1 MTERF
6 YLTTFFLITIF
17 FISPAF
23 ADVIEPGEKVITF
36 DYQLTNIQDYPDYVF
51 VLHGTPG
58 PTMQVLNSSEFSF
71 YKLSTCYIYAIPKS
85 VFNQVNWDKM
95 NDTELEEFL
104 RNDSRVARSNLSLEG
119 LYGSVNMGNPLESAL
134 VLLRIDS
141 IQGNNL
147 KIQKTKV
154 IYGYSGGQKN
164 EKTFQNQNQ
173 TPESSLPE
181 SSYLNYLYYLIL
193 PLVAVVGLIYI
204 LKKRKSS

>member
-1 MTERF
+1 MIERL
-6 YLTTFFLITIF
+6 YLIVFFLIAIF

-23 ADVIEPGEKVITF
+23 ADVIQPGEKVITF

-58 PTMQVLNSSEFSF
+58 PTLQVLNSSEFSF
-71 YKLSTCYIYAIPKS
+71 YKLSTCYIYAIPSS
-85 VFNQVNWDKM
+85 VFNQLKWDNM
-95 NDTELEEFL
+95 NETDIEKFL

-119 LYGSVNMGNPLESAL
+119 LYGSVNVDNSLESAL

-154 IYGYSGGQKN
+154 IYGYSGGQKI
-164 EKTFQNQNQ
+164 EKPFQNQNQ
-173 TPESSLPE
+173 TPDSSLPE
-181 SSYLNYLYYLIL
+181 SSYLNYLYYLLL
-193 PLVAVVGLIYI
+193 PLVALVVLIYI
-204 LKKRKSS
+204 LKKRKSA

>member
-1 MTERF
+1 MIERL
-6 YLTTFFLITIF
+6 YLITFFFIIIC
-17 FISPAF
+17 FISPVF

-71 YKLSTCYIYAIPKS
+71 YKLSTCYIYAIPSS
-85 VFNQVNWDKM
+85 VFKQVNWDNM
-95 NDTELEEFL
+95 NDTEVEEFL
-104 RNDSRVARSNLSLEG
+104 RNDSMVARSNLSLEG
-119 LYGSVNMGNPLESAL
+119 LYGSVNMNNPLESAL

-154 IYGYSGGQKN
+154 IYGYSGGQTI
-164 EKTFQNQNQ
+164 EKPFQNQNQ
-173 TPESSLPE
+173 TPDFSLPE
-181 SSYLNYLYYLIL
+181 SSYLNYIYYILL
-193 PLVAVVGLIYI
+193 PLVAVVVLIYV

>member
-1 MTERF
+1 
-6 YLTTFFLITIF
+6 
-17 FISPAF
+17 
-23 ADVIEPGEKVITF
+23 
-36 DYQLTNIQDYPDYVF
+36 
-51 VLHGTPG
+51 
-58 PTMQVLNSSEFSF
+58 MQVLNSSEFSF

-95 NDTELEEFL
+95 NDTEVEEFL

-147 KIQKTKV
+147 KIQKTRV

>member
-1 MTERF
+1 MIERL
-6 YLTTFFLITIF
+6 YLIVFFLIAIF

-23 ADVIEPGEKVITF
+23 ADVIQPGEKVITF

-58 PTMQVLNSSEFSF
+58 PTLQVLNSSEFSF
-71 YKLSTCYIYAIPKS
+71 YKLSTCYIYAIPSS
-85 VFNQVNWDKM
+85 VFNQLKWDNM
-95 NDTELEEFL
+95 NETDIEKFL

-119 LYGSVNMGNPLESAL
+119 LYGSVNVDNSLESAL

-154 IYGYSGGQKN
+154 IYGYSGGQKI
-164 EKTFQNQNQ
+164 EKPFQNQNQ
-173 TPESSLPE
+173 TPDSSLPE
-181 SSYLNYLYYLIL
+181 SSYLNYLYYLLL
-193 PLVAVVGLIYI
+193 PLVALVVLIYI

>member
-6 YLTTFFLITIF
+6 HLIVFLLITIS

-58 PTMQVLNSSEFSF
+58 PTMQVLNSSKFSF
-71 YKLSTCYIYAIPKS
+71 YKLSTCYIYAIPSS
-85 VFNQVNWDKM
+85 VFNQINWDKM
-95 NDTELEEFL
+95 NDTEVEEFL
-104 RNDSRVARSNLSLEG
+104 RNDSRIARSNLSLEG
-119 LYGSVNMGNPLESAL
+119 LYESVNMANPLESAL

-154 IYGYSGGQKN
+154 IYGYSGGQKI
-164 EKTFQNQNQ
+164 EKTFQSQNQ
-173 TPESSLPE
+173 TPESSLPG
-181 SSYLNYLYYLIL
+181 SSYLNYLYYIVL
-193 PLVAVVGLIYI
+193 PLVAIIVLIYI
-204 LKKRKSS
+204 FKKRKSA